1 MQNRQWSS
9 NSSSGGSISVIP
21 GHHSEITA
29 TQRCPVIDCEA
40 DTDRE
45 EDTPTLQQWRCNKSR
60 AASLPTVVCPPCLKL
75 GFLLAV
81 HIAPLYKTQEFL

>member
-21 GHHSEITA
+21 EHHSEITA
-29 TQRCPVIDCEA
+29 TQRSPVIDCEA

-45 EDTPTLQQWRCNKSR
+45 EEDTPIHSAAVEIALEVEHPLSLQ
-60 AASLPTVVCPPCLKL
+60 TVVCPVLKTW
-75 GFLLAV
+75 FLTG
-81 HIAPLYKTQEFL
+81 IAHCTII